1 MILLNYYVPITLT
14 NHNTCLHRLSYP
26 PLITMAPIILLW
38 SSYTTS
44 IGTSYTHVST
54 TIVLDTDK
62 YILVFDWNLHLTRSM
77 YILTLLIPNHIDT
90 VIIHCHANEDYHLQA
105 IITFTTLIS
114 HCSTHWFSF
123 WIITQLPYTLVH
135 DDQQSLELLYSRQY
149 NIASCTAVLSISLDL
164 CICYLCVIIHY

>member
-90 VIIHCHANEDYHLQA
+90 VIIHCHANEDYHNN
-105 IITFTTLIS
+105 IHYID
-114 HCSTHWFSF
+114 FS
-123 WIITQLPYTLVH
+123 
-135 DDQQSLELLYSRQY
+135 LLYPLVFLLNHNSVTLHTSAWWSTITR
-149 NIASCTAVLSISLDL
+149 T
-164 CICYLCVIIHY
+164 VIFPPI